1 MLHGPDHFFLSSR
14 RFHCVEDYMYV
25 HLFLMWSPMI
35 LLAGLLLGAVWH
47 DVRSRRIPNRLVFP
61 GALAG
66 LLLNAVLPAGA
77 GLLTAAP
84 GAIGLWPAVAGLALG
99 LALLMPMYMLKAMGA
114 GDVKLMAM
122 VGAFVGPQAVLGA
135 MLFSLLAGG
144 VLALAVAAFHGTLR
158 QVTSNS
164 YHLLLNSLMRG
175 IAGQRP
181 GIDAPPEASGKL
193 PYAIAIASGTLIYL
207 LLAAS
212 GQLALFS

>member
-1 MLHGPDHFFLSSR
+1 MYTNFFLT
-14 RFHCVEDYMYV
+14 
-25 HLFLMWSPMI
+25 WSPAV
-35 LLAGLLLGAVWH
+35 LLAGLLLLAVYH
-47 DVRSRRIPNRLVFP
+47 DVRSRRIPNRLVFS

-66 LLLNAVLPAGA
+66 LLLNALLPVGD
-77 GLLTAAP
+77 GLLTATP
-84 GAIGLWPAVAGLALG
+84 GALGFWPALGGLGLG
-99 LALLMPMYMLKAMGA
+99 LALLMPMYALKALGA

-122 VGAFVGPQAVLGA
+122 VGAFVGPQTVFFCLLA
-135 MLFSLLAGG
+135 SLLAGG

-181 GIDAPPEASGKL
+181 GIDAPPAASGKL
-193 PYAIAIASGTLIYL
+193 PYAIAIASGTSLYL

-212 GQLALFS
+212 GQLGKFA

>member
-1 MLHGPDHFFLSSR
+1 MF
-14 RFHCVEDYMYV
+14 
-25 HLFLMWSPMI
+25 SPALVLWG
-35 LLAGLLLGAVWH
+35 LLAAAVWH

-61 GALAG
+61 GALMG
-66 LLLNAVLPAGA
+66 LLLNSLPVHLDGMLASVSAPLGLPMALAGFAV
-77 GLLTAAP
+77 
-84 GAIGLWPAVAGLALG
+84 G

-158 QVTSNS
+158 EVTSNS

-181 GIDAPPEASGKL
+181 GIDAPPAASGKL

-212 GQLALFS
+212 GQLAMFS

>member
-1 MLHGPDHFFLSSR
+1 MYPNFFLS
-14 RFHCVEDYMYV
+14 
-25 HLFLMWSPMI
+25 WSPAV
-35 LLAGLLLGAVWH
+35 LLAVLLLLAVYY
-47 DVRSRRIPNRLVFP
+47 DVRSRRIPNRLVLA

-66 LLLNAVLPAGA
+66 LLLNTLLPPGT

-84 GAIGLWPAVAGLALG
+84 GALGFWPALGGLALG
-99 LALLMPMYMLKAMGA
+99 LALLLPMYALKALGA

-122 VGAFVGPQAVLGA
+122 VGAFVGPQTVFFCLLA
-135 MLFSLLAGG
+135 SLLAGG

-181 GIDAPPEASGKL
+181 GIDAPPAASGKL
-193 PYAIAIASGTLIYL
+193 PYAIAIASGTSLYL

-212 GQLALFS
+212 GQLGVFA